1 MSRRELWEVWGRGE
15 GGGGMG
21 KDVSSILNTCFLS
34 TGACQVFFV
43 LKPSWDKK
51 NDQVLNKA
59 TFCKSRQIYIN
70 ILLDVLVGS
79 SMGFFLGGEGR
90 ARRASQNTKDKIKYP
105 TIALAKPSY
114 NRFIIQLEGYK
125 ISSVNV
131 DCSFIDNE
139 WQTNVSL
146 LQVQFSR
153 ALCNFVAHWLEM
165 KTCQTGLL
173 IKYLFRVCVRASWF
187 YLSIICQESKGGM
200 RDIG

>member
-1 MSRRELWEVWGRGE
+1 M
-15 GGGGMG
+15 
-21 KDVSSILNTCFLS
+21 
-34 TGACQVFFV
+34 FFV
-43 LKPSWDKK
+43 YRSLLGFFCTEAIMRQK

-79 SMGFFLGGEGR
+79 SMGFFFWAGGR

-139 WQTNVSL
+139 
-146 LQVQFSR
+146 
-153 ALCNFVAHWLEM
+153 
-165 KTCQTGLL
+165 
-173 IKYLFRVCVRASWF
+173 
-187 YLSIICQESKGGM
+187 
-200 RDIG
+200 

>member
-1 MSRRELWEVWGRGE
+1 M
-15 GGGGMG
+15 
-21 KDVSSILNTCFLS
+21 F
-34 TGACQVFFV
+34 
-43 LKPSWDKK
+43 
-51 NDQVLNKA
+51 
-59 TFCKSRQIYIN
+59 
-70 ILLDVLVGS
+70 
-79 SMGFFLGGEGR
+79 FFLGGGGR
-90 ARRASQNTKDKIKYP
+90 ARRASQNTKDNYL

-114 NRFIIQLEGYK
+114 KRFIIQLEGYK

-173 IKYLFRVCVRASWF
+173 IKYLFRVCVRASRF

>member
-1 MSRRELWEVWGRGE
+1 MFFVYRSLLG
-15 GGGGMG
+15 
-21 KDVSSILNTCFLS
+21 
-34 TGACQVFFV
+34 FFV

-59 TFCKSRQIYIN
+59 TFCKSRQIYIY

-79 SMGFFLGGEGR
+79 SMGFFFGGGGR

-114 NRFIIQLEGYK
+114 KRFIIQLEGYK

-173 IKYLFRVCVRASWF
+173 IKYFFRVCVRASRF